1 MAALNGAIADARRPR
16 GAVIVGDDLH
26 LDMART
32 LDEVLEKNSG
42 IAEGFE
48 CFGAGTFEGVRQ
60 LVCRVHEANPV
71 TAPACCRLDEQRKT
85 DTVGLGSG
93 ICQGFH
99 RPTAPGSDC
108 DLGVLRKTF
117 GSDLVAELAHHVAG
131 RSDENDSHLTAEIGE
146 RGVFCHKAP
155 ADPDG
160 IGTSRR
166 KCLFEPPVVEVA
178 ALKMMRLRIGKL
190 GRTEAYRFVGF
201 ANEHGMTIGLGEER
215 DGTQWYAVLV
225 SELAGCMNET
235 HGSFPAI
242 DNRNALK
249 FILHRHPDKA
259 SWLFGLHF
267 VTPPGVHL
275 LT

>member
-1 MAALNGAIADARRPR
+1 MLYLQSRVHFHEKELPGVWFIEKLYRSGISIFRGMAETNCGVAQSFILLRGERRRGSFFEHFLMAALNGAIADARRPR

-146 RGVFCHKAP
+146 RGVFCHEAP
-155 ADPDG
+155 ANPDS
-160 IGTSRR
+160 IGTRRR
-166 KCLFEPPVVEVA
+166 KRLFESPVVEVA

-190 GRTEAYRFVGF
+190 G
-201 ANEHGMTIGLGEER
+201 
-215 DGTQWYAVLV
+215 
-225 SELAGCMNET
+225 
-235 HGSFPAI
+235 
-242 DNRNALK
+242 
-249 FILHRHPDKA
+249 
-259 SWLFGLHF
+259 
-267 VTPPGVHL
+267 
-275 LT
+275 